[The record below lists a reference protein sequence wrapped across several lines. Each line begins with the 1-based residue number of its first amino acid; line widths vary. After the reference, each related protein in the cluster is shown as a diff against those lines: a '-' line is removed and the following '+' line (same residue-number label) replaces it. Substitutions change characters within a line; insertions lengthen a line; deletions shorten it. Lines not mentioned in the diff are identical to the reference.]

1 MGLAPAAQRKPMAGA
16 TVIRNNENLKAIDE
30 LKREAAKEIRASW
43 GDMIQVDISRI
54 TGLHQGEVSD
64 IMVGRLLR
72 FSLSKLII
80 ILVVMGRKTT
90 IRVEPLT

>member
-1 MGLAPAAQRKPMAGA
+1 M
-16 TVIRNNENLKAIDE
+16 IRSNAN
-30 LKREAAKEIRASW
+30 IRAIEEMKKDAALAIRLSW
-43 GDMIQVDISRI
+43 HGMTQLDISRI

-80 ILVVMGRKTT
+80 ILVVMGRKPT